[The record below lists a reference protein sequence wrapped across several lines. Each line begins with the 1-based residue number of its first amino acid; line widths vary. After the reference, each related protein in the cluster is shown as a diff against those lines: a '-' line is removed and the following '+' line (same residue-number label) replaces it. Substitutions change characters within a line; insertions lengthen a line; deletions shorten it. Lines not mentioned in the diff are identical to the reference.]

1 MKPAIKLQVCWIKI
15 INKLSLD
22 TTLIPRKKD
31 IIDAS
36 FRIKNYIH
44 RTPVLTSDLIN
55 QIFDCELFFKCENFQ
70 KVGAFK
76 SRGAINATL
85 SLSKDEVKNGVCT
98 HSSGNHAQ
106 ALARAAKL
114 FNINA
119 YIVMPKNAPDVKV
132 AAVKQYGGDITFCE
146 PTLEA
151 RESTLKK
158 IILKTGANEIH
169 PYNDYRIICGQA
181 TAAMEFFE
189 DIPNLNK
196 IIVPVGGGGLLSG
209 TALSTRYFSSKTKII
224 AAEPEMANDAF
235 RSFYEGNFIPS
246 INPKTI
252 ADGLLT
258 SLGSLTYPII
268 LKHVDQIITANEKN
282 IIEAMRII
290 WERMK
295 LIVEPSSAVPLAA
308 LIENKIDIKGQKIG
322 IILSGG
328 NVDLAKLPW
337 TI

>member
-1 MKPAIKLQVCWIKI
+1 MQRCWII
-15 INKLSLD
+15 IIQNKLSLD
-22 TTLIPRKKD
+22 TSKIPRKED
-31 IIDAS
+31 IIKAS
-36 FRIKNYIH
+36 SRIKNYIH
-44 RTPVLTSDLIN
+44 RTPVLTSELIN
-55 QIFDCELFFKCENFQ
+55 QTFGCKLYFKCENFQ

-76 SRGAINATL
+76 SRGAVNATL
-85 SLSKDEVKNGVCT
+85 SLTKDQVKNGVCT

-114 FNINA
+114 FNIKA
-119 YIVMPKNAPDVKV
+119 YIVMPKNAPEVKV
-132 AAVKQYGGDITFCE
+132 AAVKQYGGEITFCE

-181 TAAMEFFE
+181 TAAMELIE
-189 DIPNLNK
+189 DIPDLQK

-209 TALSTRYFSSKTKII
+209 TALATKYFSPKTKVI

-235 RSFYEGNFIPS
+235 RSFYEGKFIPS

-268 LKHVDQIITANEKN
+268 LRNVDQIITANEIS
-282 IIEAMRII
+282 IIEAMRLV

-295 LIVEPSSAVPLAA
+295 IIIEPSSAVPLAA
-308 LIENKIDIKGQKIG
+308 IIENKIDVKGQNIG
-322 IILSGG
+322 IIISGG

-337 TI
+337 IK